1 MKICEVSKKTPK
13 LLKSLVN
20 VWESS
25 VACTHDFLSSEE
37 IAKIKSIVPKALLEV
52 EHLVVAQEG
61 DLPIGFVGVEN
72 EKIEMLF
79 VSADKRGCGVGRKL
93 VAYAVDN
100 FAANVVTVNEQNP
113 QAIGFYERLGFETFL
128 RTDVDEHGNPYPLL
142 YMRLKR

>member
-1 MKICEVSKKTPK
+1 M
-13 LLKSLVN
+13 
-20 VWESS
+20 
-25 VACTHDFLSSEE
+25 
-37 IAKIKSIVPKALLEV
+37 PKALLEV

-79 VSADKRGCGVGRKL
+79 VSADKRSCGVGRKL

-128 RTDVDEHGNPYPLL
+128 RTDVDEQGNPYPLL